1 MIRKIILSGILFI
14 FYGSFLGQTPGSL
27 DSSFGTGGKTT
38 STTFLRQII
47 NQIAVQADGKI
58 VAVGLSTTTIG
69 TANFYVVRYN
79 TNGSIDTTFASNGFL
94 NFDMSG
100 GSYYDEAQSVKIQP
114 DGKILVGGIVGAVS
128 NRYYLG
134 VLRLNSNGAIDTTFG
149 NQGRSIF
156 AMTGLT
162 TSSSNNYALN
172 DIALQPDGKIVV
184 AGLYN
189 YKYSIARLNTDGSLD
204 SDFSND
210 GKVTVDFGSNIEEAK
225 KIKILGDSRIMIG
238 GSSQPSNVA
247 WCMLQP
253 DGSLDTSFGTGGK
266 KTFLPDNG
274 FQFGTLYFLADN
286 SILVGG
292 SSNDVD
298 AALYKLSLNGARDTT
313 FGTNGRVVVDIDN
326 SSSDSPIAKLDLD
339 STGKIYAV
347 GTTVT
352 GGSTYFYL
360 LNFNSNGT
368 LNTSF
373 SNDGKVLVNFDGL
386 SSYGRTVILQPNGR
400 VLVAGY
406 TGGLKDTSSIA
417 RFINLPS
424 LSTNETLSES
434 KFTISPNPAK
444 DYFMILDSKKMSDN
458 QKVEI
463 FDETGRIVKSV
474 FVNSENPRINV
485 SDLSSGVYL
494 IKLNNNTTKLIL
506 K

>member
-1 MIRKIILSGILFI
+1 MIRKIILLSILFI

-38 STTFLRQII
+38 STTFLRQTI
-47 NQIAVQADGKI
+47 NHVAVQADGKI
-58 VAVGLSTTTIG
+58 VAVGLCTNTAG

-79 TNGSIDTTFASNGFL
+79 SNGSIDTTFATNGFL

-100 GSYYDEAQSVKIQP
+100 GLYYDEAQTVKIQP
-114 DGKILVGGIVGAVS
+114 DGKILVGGIVGSIS

-134 VLRLNSNGAIDTTFG
+134 VLRLNTNGSIDTTFG
-149 NQGRSIF
+149 TQGKSIF

-172 DIALQPDGKIVV
+172 DIALQTDGKIVV
-184 AGLYN
+184 AGMYN

-204 SDFSND
+204 LDFSND
-210 GKVTVDFGSNIEEAK
+210 GKVTVDFGTNIEEAK
-225 KIKILGDSRIMIG
+225 KIKILSDSRILIG

-247 WCMLQP
+247 WCMLQA
-253 DGSLDTSFGTGGK
+253 DGSLDTTFGTSGK

-274 FQFGTLYFLADN
+274 FEFGSFYFLPDN

-292 SSNDVD
+292 KSNELD
-298 AALYKLSLNGARDTT
+298 ASLYKLSLNGTRDTT

-326 SSSDSPIAKLDLD
+326 SSNDSVIAKLDVD

-360 LNFNSNGT
+360 LNFNSNGS
-368 LNTSF
+368 LNTGF

-386 SSYGRTVILQPNGR
+386 SSYGRTVVLQPNGK

-406 TGGLKDTSSIA
+406 TFGLKDTSSIA
-417 RFINLPS
+417 RFNNLPG
-424 LSTNETLSES
+424 LSTSEFLSES

-444 DYFMILDSKKMSDN
+444 DYFMILHSKKMNEN
-458 QKVEI
+458 QRVQI
-463 FDETGRIVKSV
+463 LDELGRIVKTV
-474 FVNSENPRINV
+474 LINAENMKIDV
-485 SDLSSGVYL
+485 SHLPSGVYFV
-494 IKLNNNTTKLIL
+494 KFNDDAAKLIV

>member
-1 MIRKIILSGILFI
+1 MIRKIILLSILFI
-14 FYGSFLGQTPGSL
+14 FYGSFIGQTPGSL

-38 STTFLRQII
+38 SSTFYRQLI
-47 NQIAVQADGKI
+47 NHIAVQPDGKI
-58 VAVGLSTTTIG
+58 VAVGLSTTSLG
-69 TANFYVVRYN
+69 TANFYVARFN
-79 TNGSIDTTFASNGFL
+79 SNGSVDTSFATNGFL

-114 DGKILVGGIVGAVS
+114 DGKILVGGIVGAIS
-128 NRYYLG
+128 SRYYLG
-134 VLRLNSNGAIDTTFG
+134 VLRLDSNGAIDTTFG
-149 NQGRSIF
+149 NQGKSIF

-204 SDFSND
+204 ADFSND
-210 GKVTVDFGSNIEEAK
+210 GKVTVDFGTNIEEAK
-225 KIKILGDSRIMIG
+225 KIKILSDSRILIG
-238 GSSQPSNVA
+238 GSSQPSNIA
-247 WCMLQP
+247 WCILLP

-274 FQFGTLYFLADN
+274 FQFGTFYFLPDN

-298 AALYKLSLNGARDTT
+298 AALYKLSLNGTRDTT
-313 FGTNGRVVVDIDN
+313 FGTNGRVVVDVDN
-326 SSSDSPIAKLDLD
+326 SSNDSPIAKLDLD

-386 SSYGRTVILQPNGR
+386 SSYGRTVVLQPNGR

-424 LSTNETLSES
+424 LSTSETLSES
-434 KFTISPNPAK
+434 KFSVSPNPAK
-444 DYFMILDSKKMSDN
+444 DYFMILDSKKMNNN

-463 FDETGRIVKSV
+463 LDELGRIVKRV
-474 FVNSENPRINV
+474 FVNAENSRINA
-485 SDLSSGVYL
+485 SDLSSGVY
-494 IKLNNNTTKLIL
+494 IVKVNNNTSKLIV